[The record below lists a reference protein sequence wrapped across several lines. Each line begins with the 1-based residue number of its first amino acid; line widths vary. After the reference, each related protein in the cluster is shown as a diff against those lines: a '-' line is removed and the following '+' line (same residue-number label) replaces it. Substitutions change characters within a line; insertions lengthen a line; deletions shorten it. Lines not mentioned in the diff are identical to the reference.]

1 MSHHQTFASLN
12 ENYVASYD
20 KGHLPLPP
28 SKRLAVVT
36 CMDARI
42 DPVSQLGI
50 NLGEAHVIRNA
61 GGLAKEALRSI
72 VISQRL
78 LGTHEVAVF
87 HHTDCGMLTFS
98 NEIIRDKVKSEEYGN
113 VEVAKLVDQI
123 DFGPF
128 PDLEQSVKD
137 DVKFLKGN
145 PLLLDGTV
153 VTGWT
158 YDVKTGKVNQIA

>member
-1 MSHHQTFASLN
+1 
-12 ENYVASYD
+12 
-20 KGHLPLPP
+20 
-28 SKRLAVVT
+28 
-36 CMDARI
+36 
-42 DPVSQLGI
+42 
-50 NLGEAHVIRNA
+50 
-61 GGLAKEALRSI
+61 
-72 VISQRL
+72 
-78 LGTHEVAVF
+78 
-87 HHTDCGMLTFS
+87 MLTFS
-98 NEIIRDKVKSEEYGN
+98 NEIIRDKVKSEKSGN

-158 YDVKTGKVNQIA
+158 YDVKTGKVFRIYLSRYMNIF